1 MRIGDLVKWNKRDK
15 DYGDL
20 GIVVDVHPKGN
31 YTVYWAMDNANEWYA
46 KGTKNVVPLCRD
58 TLEVIC
64 E

>member
-1 MRIGDLVKWNKRDK
+1 MQVGDLVKWNNQNK

-20 GIVVDVHPKGN
+20 GIVVEVHPEGD
-31 YTVYWAMDNANEWYA
+31 YTVYWIKDNDNEWYC
-46 KGTKNVVPLCRD
+46 KETKWVVPLCRD